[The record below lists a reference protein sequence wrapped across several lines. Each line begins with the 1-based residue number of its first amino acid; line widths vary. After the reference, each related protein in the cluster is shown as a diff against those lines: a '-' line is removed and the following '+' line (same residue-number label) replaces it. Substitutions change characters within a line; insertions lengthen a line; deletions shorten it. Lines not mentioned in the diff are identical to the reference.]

1 MAGIADVQPKAI
13 QAISLPIIPAT
24 VDPATYNPQPTPDF
38 ATALSQMNAATHS
51 VKDNSVRV
59 AGRQVALQQAAETL
73 DPAAIQSRQAQ
84 VALSNIQSQKA
95 QQTINSRSEERRVGK
110 ESR

>member
-1 MAGIADVQPKAI
+1 MAGMADAQPKAI
-13 QAISLPIIPAT
+13 QAISLPIRPAT
-24 VDPATYNPQPTPDF
+24 GDPGPHNSQPAPEV
-38 ATALSQMNAATHS
+38 ATALSQMNAATQS
-51 VKDNSVRV
+51 VKDSEVRA

-73 DPAAIQSRQAQ
+73 DPAAIQARQAQ